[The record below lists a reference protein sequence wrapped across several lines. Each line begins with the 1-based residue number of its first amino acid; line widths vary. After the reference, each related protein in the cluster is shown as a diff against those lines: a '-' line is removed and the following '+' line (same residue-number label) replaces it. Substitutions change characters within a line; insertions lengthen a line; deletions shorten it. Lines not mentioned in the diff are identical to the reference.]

1 MCALSFLLGLVEP
14 RAFVHLSGFRNHDWI
29 CLFHLSKRHQ
39 NKAKS
44 PALSP
49 PTQLYIKIRF
59 TYHCYRIVRNTKVRE
74 NLNNSVVTKGYFNC
88 YFNLNAGL

>member
-14 RAFVHLSGFRNHDWI
+14 KAFVHLSGFRNHDWI

-59 TYHCYRIVRNTKVRE
+59 TYHCYDSSKHESSRE
-74 NLNNSVVTKGYFNC
+74 SE
-88 YFNLNAGL
+88 